1 MTTELWIAWAGYLFW
16 LVCGLCD
23 FIAHWRTD
31 LAHTSGV
38 AESAAHLVQLA
49 LLGVAVVLG
58 LGFEA
63 GQGSIALLLA
73 IVFAHAVVGYVDT
86 RIAFAAP
93 RVVSPF
99 EQHIHSVL
107 DMAPWVALAWLTAST
122 WPAAADAGWPLRM
135 RQPTP
140 PPAWWIAVLAP
151 AIVLCVAP
159 ALFEFRAAWRVRGGV
174 PARR

>member
-1 MTTELWIAWAGYLFW
+1 MTTEPWIAWAAYLLW
-16 LVCGLCD
+16 LACGLCD

-93 RVVSPF
+93 REDAPGV
-99 EQHIHSVL
+99 QHMHCLL
-107 DMAPWVALAWLTAST
+107 DMARWVSLAWLVAST
-122 WPAAADAGWPLRM
+122 WRAAAVAG
-135 RQPTP
+135 
-140 PPAWWIAVLAP
+140 
-151 AIVLCVAP
+151 
-159 ALFEFRAAWRVRGGV
+159 WRVRGSV